1 MCRWIAAMLVVVV
14 AGCATVKVAYDS
26 DPNANFRAFQ
36 TFSWISDFPLIAPE
50 NDLLIE
56 YRSQPIMSATREV
69 LTGKGY
75 RFVEDRSEA
84 DFVLSFTIG
93 DIGGG
98 QLVQTSYP
106 PEYRGRWYWRGPVFA
121 PSAAVS
127 YAPGQLR
134 VEVFDA
140 KTKTPVWVGYA
151 RKDITGA
158 DQYNAARL
166 LSDIVKR
173 ILGNFPV
180 A

>member
-1 MCRWIAAMLVVVV
+1 MCRWIAVGLITLL
-14 AGCATVKVAYDS
+14 AGCATVKIQYDS
-26 DPNANFRAFQ
+26 DPNANFASFEK
-36 TFSWISDFPLIAPE
+36 FSWISDFPLIAPE

-56 YRSQPIMSATREV
+56 YRSQPIMSATREA
-69 LTGKGY
+69 LTRKGY

-93 DIGGG
+93 DIGG

-121 PSAAVS
+121 PSAAVT

-134 VEVFDA
+134 IEVFDA
-140 KTKTPVWVGYA
+140 KTKAPVWVGYA

-158 DQYNAARL
+158 DQYNASRL
-166 LSDIVKR
+166 LSDIVKQ
-173 ILGNFPV
+173 ILRNFP
-180 A
+180 AS